1 MTIRN
6 VELPADKADVPADLG
21 LFARVEGLVGEEKAL
36 LEIPAQ
42 ARSRQQRD
50 RLREV
55 GAELDHIWESLRA
68 RARRLEAGATGS
80 SGRP

>member
-6 VELPADKADVPADLG
+6 VQLPGDKADVPADLS

-36 LEIPAQ
+36 LEIP
-42 ARSRQQRD
+42 RPSRQQRD

-55 GAELDHIWESLRA
+55 GAELDHIWEALRA
-68 RARRLEAGATGS
+68 RAGRLEAGSTGS